1 MTKRSKTPS
10 YVIELE
16 ARVTSADL
24 HRIKKKQEICRFIY
38 NACLGHVEKAWRGL
52 QADPVRKSCLTELRR
67 LNAIAK
73 PTPQDKGCRIRVQQR
88 LDKVAVQYGF
98 TEFCLHEFAAKQ
110 KRHFHHAVGINEV
123 QKIATRAWLTMQK
136 KRHFVKSRANVYY
149 FGGRVPRP
157 RIALAAGHPRPWN
170 MGGQARNCGANC
182 SASRSSRNL
191 MEPLNFSPLLTR
203 HATVPGRR

>member
-24 HRIKKKQEICRFIY
+24 HRIKKKQEISRCIY

-73 PTPQDKGCRIRVQQR
+73 PTPQDKGRRIRVQQR
-88 LDKVAVQYGF
+88 LNKVAVQYGF
-98 TEFCLHEFAAKQ
+98 TEGDFYIFD
-110 KRHFHHAVGINEV
+110 
-123 QKIATRAWLTMQK
+123 LTQGSL
-136 KRHFVKSRANVYY
+136 R
-149 FGGRVPRP
+149 
-157 RIALAAGHPRPWN
+157 
-170 MGGQARNCGANC
+170 
-182 SASRSSRNL
+182 
-191 MEPLNFSPLLTR
+191 LLE
-203 HATVPGRR
+203 G